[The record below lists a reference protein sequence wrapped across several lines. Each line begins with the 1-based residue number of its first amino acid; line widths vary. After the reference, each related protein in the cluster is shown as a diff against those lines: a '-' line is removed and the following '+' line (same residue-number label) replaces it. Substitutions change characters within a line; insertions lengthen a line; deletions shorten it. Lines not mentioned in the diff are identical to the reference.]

1 MITTSI
7 VLSSVLLAARFTIA
21 WLTNP
26 AFRRQIEQPKH
37 CFQDQLEQ
45 YNQQC
50 HDARET
56 QGNSD
61 ES

>member
-1 MITTSI
+1 MITAII
-7 VLSSVLLAARFTIA
+7 VISSLVLAAAFTIA

-26 AFRRQIEQPKH
+26 ALRRQIEHPKH
-37 CFQDQLEQ
+37 CFQDQVQQ

-50 HDARET
+50 HDAPEMKRK
-56 QGNSD
+56 SD